1 MIASGLSQWTI
12 IRSTQKEIAWPPL
25 ILLHCP
31 DSVEL
36 TRSAHVAKSAY
47 RIKTSIT
54 AVIRRGASE
63 RFKCLDG
70 GSVLFLISGPDS
82 AGMIEAR
89 YDNDSVFVF
98 ERDLDE
104 ASEQIEVEMAV
115 ASPS

>member
-1 MIASGLSQWTI
+1 M
-12 IRSTQKEIAWPPL
+12 
-25 ILLHCP
+25 
-31 DSVEL
+31 
-36 TRSAHVAKSAY
+36 AKSAY

-63 RFKCLDG
+63 RFKCLGG
-70 GSVLFLISGPDS
+70 GSVLIPISEPNS

-89 YDNDSVFVF
+89 YEDDFVLVF

-104 ASEQIEVEMAV
+104 ASEKIAIEV

>member
-1 MIASGLSQWTI
+1 M
-12 IRSTQKEIAWPPL
+12 
-25 ILLHCP
+25 
-31 DSVEL
+31 
-36 TRSAHVAKSAY
+36 AKSAY

-70 GSVLFLISGPDS
+70 GSVLIPISEPNS

-89 YDNDSVFVF
+89 YEDDFVLVF

-104 ASEQIEVEMAV
+104 ASEKIAIEV